1 MKTTIYLAG
10 ALLSLGIIGA
20 CGSKNEIKSTPKET
34 SATSDPL
41 PSWNDGELKKSIIEY
56 VTSVS
61 TEGNAHFIPEQDRI
75 ATFDNDGT
83 LWSEMPLVQGMF
95 AFFRA
100 KQMMQENPSLKNKE
114 PFKAIATNDTAF
126 LHKIG
131 EKEFFGLIMATHT
144 GLTEAEFEKD
154 AQVFYEK
161 AKDPKSGKTIAEMVY
176 KPQVEL
182 LQYLRSNGFKTYI
195 CSGGTIDFMRPISE
209 KFYGIPPEQ
218 VIGTQFKYAL
228 TDSTNEL
235 KRMPEFLS
243 ICDKQSKP
251 VNIQYH
257 IGKRPVFTCGNER
270 SGGDIY
276 MLRYSQ
282 GSKYSNFQLLV
293 NHDDAAREHE
303 YQEKD
308 SISLK
313 WAAKYNFH
321 VLSMKNDWKTIF

>member
-1 MKTTIYLAG
+1 MKKAIYLSWFL
-10 ALLSLGIIGA
+10 ALGLLGA
-20 CGSKNEIKSTPKET
+20 CGSKNEGAKTST
-34 SATSDPL
+34 ANASDPL
-41 PSWNDGELKKSIIEY
+41 PSWNDGELKQSIMDY

-61 TEGNAHFIPEQDRI
+61 TEGGTNFIPEADRI

-83 LWSEMPLVQGMF
+83 LWSEMPIVQGMF

-100 KQMMQENPSLKNKE
+100 KQMIAENPNLKNKE
-114 PFKAIATNDTAF
+114 PFKAIATNDTAY
-126 LHKIG
+126 LHKMG
-131 EKEFFGLIMATHT
+131 EKELIELVLLTHT
-144 GLTEAEFEKD
+144 GLTASEFDKEANL
-154 AQVFYEK
+154 FYEK

-182 LQYLRSNGFKTYI
+182 LQYLRSHGFKTYI

-235 KRMPEFLS
+235 TRLPEFLG
-243 ICDKQSKP
+243 ICDKQTKP

-257 IGKRPVFTCGNER
+257 IGKRPVFACGNER

-276 MLRYSQ
+276 MLRYTQ
-282 GSKYSNFQLLV
+282 GSKYPSFQLLV
-293 NHDDAAREHE
+293 NHDDAAREHL

-321 VLSMKNDWKTIF
+321 VVSMKEDWKTIF